1 MKIDDNLT
9 ASTYLRP
16 TQTEGVRNEPAG
28 PGSRTQTDSGGGE
41 DSVALSSLGSEIARI
56 LSQDS
61 PEEITRVSQA
71 REAVQSGQINAEAG
85 ELADSLIDA
94 ALTETSFESALSR
107 PTAE

>member
-16 TQTEGVRNEPAG
+16 NQTEAVRNEPA
-28 PGSRTQTDSGGGE
+28 PPGGGRTSPE
-41 DSVALSSLGSEIARI
+41 GEKDSVALSSLGSEIARV

-61 PEEITRVSQA
+61 PEEITKVSAA
-71 REAVQSGQINAEAG
+71 REAVESGSILSDAS

-94 ALTETSFESALSR
+94 ALTETSFQTALSSA
-107 PTAE
+107 PSQ

>member
-28 PGSRTQTDSGGGE
+28 PGSRNRTGSTGGE
-41 DSVALSSLGSEIARI
+41 DSVALSSLGSEIARG

-61 PEEITRVSQA
+61 PAEITRISEA
-71 REAVQSGQINAEAG
+71 REAVQSGRINTEAS

-94 ALTETSFESALSR
+94 ALTETSFDSGLSR
-107 PTAE
+107 PSAS